1 MDITIVG
8 RNAEIHPNFR
18 EYVEE
23 KVSKTTQFYPR
34 AQRVDVELT
43 HERNPRQA
51 DTAERIEL
59 TVYGKGPVIRAEAT
73 SADRY
78 AAVDIAA
85 GKLFERLRRARDRAK
100 DHRRHYQSHP
110 HEEFDPRTLE
120 SELEPEA
127 KPAAAPRAELKSAY
141 DLKPG
146 EAREEQL
153 GDSPVIVRQKVHE
166 AEPMSVDEALDQMEL
181 VGHPF
186 FLFVD
191 KETHQ
196 PCVVYHR
203 HGWTYG
209 VIRLN
214 TRIGEGE
221 SRDD

>member
-1 MDITIVG
+1 MDITVVA

-23 KVSKTTQFYPR
+23 KVSKITLFYPR

-59 TVYGKGPVIRAEAT
+59 TVYGKGPIIRAEAE
-73 SADRY
+73 SGDRY

-85 GKLFERLRRARDRAK
+85 GKLFERLRRLRDRAK
-100 DHRRHYQSHP
+100 DHRRRYSHEMDEVEFL
-110 HEEFDPRTLE
+110 EE
-120 SELEPEA
+120 
-127 KPAAAPRAELKSAY
+127 PAPVEDTIEEAAPLKLRSAE
-141 DLKPG
+141 DLKGG

-153 GDSPVIVRQKVHE
+153 GDTPILVRQKVHE
-166 AEPMSVDEALDQMEL
+166 AEPMTVDEALNQMEM

-186 FLFVD
+186 FLFID
-191 KETHQ
+191 KETKQ

-209 VIRLN
+209 VLRLN
-214 TRIGEGE
+214 TTT
-221 SRDD
+221 DC

>member
-1 MDITIVG
+1 MYITVVA
-8 RNAEIHPNFR
+8 RYAEIHPIFR
-18 EYVEE
+18 DYFEE
-23 KVSKTTQFYPR
+23 KVAKVSQFYPR

-51 DTAERIEL
+51 ENAERIEL
-59 TVYGKGPVIRAEAT
+59 TVYGKGPIIRAEAT

-85 GKLFERLRRARDRAK
+85 GKLYERLRRARDRAK
-100 DHRRHYQSHP
+100 SHRRRYP
-110 HEEFDPRTLE
+110 VDVPEGLE
-120 SELEPEA
+120 SPVVEAPEEVTHEA
-127 KPAAAPRAELKSAY
+127 PLRPAT

-166 AEPMSVDEALDQMEL
+166 ARPMGVDEALDQMEL

-191 KETHQ
+191 KDTQQ
-196 PCVVYHR
+196 PCVVYRR

-214 TRIGEGE
+214 
-221 SRDD
+221 SQVAV

>member
-1 MDITIVG
+1 MDITVVA

-23 KVSKTTQFYPR
+23 KVSKITLFYPR

-59 TVYGKGPVIRAEAT
+59 TVYGKGPIIRAEAE
-73 SADRY
+73 SGDRY

-85 GKLFERLRRARDRAK
+85 GKLFERLRRLRDRAK
-100 DHRRHYQSHP
+100 DHRRRYSYEMDEAEFL
-110 HEEFDPRTLE
+110 EE
-120 SELEPEA
+120 
-127 KPAAAPRAELKSAY
+127 PAPVEDTIEEAAPLKLRSAE
-141 DLKPG
+141 DLKVG

-153 GDSPVIVRQKVHE
+153 GDTPILVRQKVHE
-166 AEPMSVDEALDQMEL
+166 AEPMTVDEALNQMEM

-186 FLFVD
+186 FLFID
-191 KETHQ
+191 KETKQ

-209 VIRLN
+209 VLRLN
-214 TRIGEGE
+214 TTM
-221 SRDD
+221 DC

>member
-1 MDITIVG
+1 MDITVVA

-18 EYVEE
+18 AYVEE
-23 KVSKTTQFYPR
+23 KVSKITQFYPR

-59 TVYGKGPVIRAEAT
+59 TVYGKGPIIRAEAE

-85 GKLFERLRRARDRAK
+85 GKLFERLRRLRDRAK
-100 DHRRHYQSHP
+100 DHRRRYP
-110 HEEFDPRTLE
+110 RDLDEAEILDTAVLEEDQTEEVVDTGLR
-120 SELEPEA
+120 S
-127 KPAAAPRAELKSAY
+127 AE
-141 DLKPG
+141 DLKVG

-153 GDSPVIVRQKVHE
+153 GDSPIIVRQKVHE
-166 AEPMSVDEALDQMEL
+166 AQPMTVDEALDQMEM

-209 VIRLN
+209 VLRLN
-214 TRIGEGE
+214 TTT
-221 SRDD
+221 DV

>member
-1 MDITIVG
+1 MDITVVA

-18 EYVEE
+18 DYVEE
-23 KVSKTTQFYPR
+23 KVAKVTQFYPR

-51 DTAERIEL
+51 ENAERIEL
-59 TVYGKGPVIRAEAT
+59 TVYGKGPIIRAEAT

-100 DHRRHYQSHP
+100 DHRRRYPVGSVP
-110 HEEFDPRTLE
+110 GEVGVPVDEVTEEEVVR
-120 SELEPEA
+120 EA
-127 KPAAAPRAELKSAY
+127 PLRPAT

-153 GDSPVIVRQKVHE
+153 GDSPVVVRQKVHE
-166 AEPMSVDEALDQMEL
+166 ARPMGVDEALDQMEL

-191 KETHQ
+191 KDTQQ
-196 PCVVYHR
+196 PCVVFRR

-214 TRIGEGE
+214 TQVAV
-221 SRDD
+221 